1 MLNSLDVFV
10 AKPVDDQTLFSFI
23 DLDDFLPLADIH
35 RLENEND
42 NKQLLE
48 SLELQLADF
57 AQSMDTIS
65 RSLNG
70 HSPVNSSPLRE
81 QPQPGADA
89 VNTGTT
95 LADEDNADRNDDE
108 PNSDDYVIE
117 PPSPTSGSCSPTAA
131 TPFSTFSETC
141 STPGTSYT
149 SEPASPVTSA
159 IKSLADSTTTTPSSP
174 TKSAASIDS
183 PLIATASCDDGNECN
198 DFHSAGNQCIG
209 PTSERET

>member
-1 MLNSLDVFV
+1 MDVFV

-35 RLENEND
+35 RLENENENT
-42 NKQLLE
+42 NKELLE

-70 HSPVNSSPLRE
+70 HSPIDSSTLRE
-81 QPQPGADA
+81 QPQPGVDA

-108 PNSDDYVIE
+108 PNPDDYVAE
-117 PPSPTSGSCSPTAA
+117 SPSPTSGSCSPTAA

-149 SEPASPVTSA
+149 SEPASPITSA

-174 TKSAASIDS
+174 TKSSASIDS
-183 PLIATASCDDGNECN
+183 PLLSLASCDDGNECN
-198 DFHSAGNQCIG
+198 DFHSAVN
-209 PTSERET
+209 